1 MFRAIAL
8 TQWKW
13 TRTVA
18 LLATV
23 VGFSLPIASL
33 QSAREAS
40 NAQEFIFR
48 MQAWGLGYALL
59 AAGAGLVVALAAW
72 GHDHQGRH
80 VYALSLPITR
90 ARYALLRFAAG
101 ALFLAPIALGVLLGS
116 LAVIVS
122 GAIPEGLHA
131 FPVSLTLRFAFAA
144 LVSYALF
151 FAIGSATTRTAAA
164 VLGAIAVLLFAQFLL
179 STLNIDYD
187 LLSRVGDFVFARP
200 GILSVF
206 SGRWML
212 IDV

>member
-1 MFRAIAL
+1 MFRAIAV

-23 VGFSLPIASL
+23 AAFSLPIASL

-40 NAQEFIFR
+40 TPLEFIAK
-48 MQAWGLGYALL
+48 MQTWGLGYALL
-59 AAGAGLVVALAAW
+59 AAGVGLAVALAAW

-90 ARYALLRFAAG
+90 TRYALLRFGAG
-101 ALFLAPIALGVLLGS
+101 AMFLVPVALGVLIGS
-116 LAVIVS
+116 LAVIAS
-122 GAIPEGLHA
+122 GAIPQGLHA
-131 FPVSLTLRFAFAA
+131 FPVSLTLRFVFAA
-144 LVSYALF
+144 FVAYAIF
-151 FAIGSATTRTAAA
+151 FAIGSGTTRTAA
-164 VLGAIAVLLFAQFLL
+164 VILGIIAAILLTQFFL
-179 STLNIDYD
+179 SALNVDFD
-187 LLSRVGDFVFARP
+187 LLSRLGDFVFSKP

>member
-1 MFRAIAL
+1 MFRAIAV

-23 VGFSLPIASL
+23 AAFSLPLAAL
-33 QSAREAS
+33 QSARQAS
-40 NAQEFIFR
+40 TPLEFIAA

-59 AAGAGLVVALAAW
+59 AAGVGLAVALAAW

-80 VYALSLPITR
+80 VYALSLPVSR
-90 ARYALLRFAAG
+90 SHYALLRFGSG
-101 ALFLAPIALGVLLGS
+101 AVFLVPVAVGLFLGC
-116 LAVIVS
+116 LAVVAS

-131 FPVSLTLRFAFAA
+131 FPVSLTLRFVFASFVA
-144 LVSYALF
+144 YAIF
-151 FAIGSATTRTAAA
+151 FAIGSGTTKTAAV
-164 VLGAIAVLLFAQFLL
+164 VLGVIAAILLVQFFL
-179 STLNIDYD
+179 SALNVDFD
-187 LLSRVGDFVFARP
+187 LLGRVGDFVFIRP

>member
-33 QSAREAS
+33 QSAREGQTP
-40 NAQEFIFR
+40 QEFIGH
-48 MQAWGLGYALL
+48 MQAWGMGYALL
-59 AAGAGLVVALAAW
+59 AAGVGLVIALAAW

-90 ARYALLRFAAG
+90 ARYALLRFGAG
-101 ALFLAPIALGVLLGS
+101 ALFLVPIALGVLLGS
-116 LAVIVS
+116 LAVVAS

-131 FPVSLTLRFAFAA
+131 FPFSLTLRFIFAA
-144 LVSYALF
+144 FVAYALF
-151 FAIGSATTRTAAA
+151 FAIGSGTTKTAAV
-164 VLGAIAVLLFAQFLL
+164 VLGLIATLLFAQFLL
-179 STLNIDYD
+179 SLNVDYD
-187 LLSRVGDFVFARP
+187 LLGHVGDFIFVRP